1 MAKNVIKR
9 DAILSWYF
17 EQKTANLV
25 SVHILRTRDLSPY
38 FKGLFVN
45 RILPNGTCIHCIY
58 VGDKHIPFS
67 EIKRYGSA
75 TWRALESKLNQVFEI
90 EQEPD
95 AKQESLEL
103 VNQEA
108 TE

>member
-1 MAKNVIKR
+1 MAKQNIIKK
-9 DAILSWYF
+9 DSTLSNLF
-17 EQKTANLV
+17 DQKTGKLISV
-25 SVHILRTRDLSPY
+25 SILRTRDLCKEFRMM
-38 FKGLFVN
+38 FKQA
-45 RILPNGTCIHCIY
+45 LPNGTCIQCIY
-58 VGDKHIPFS
+58 VGENHLTFM

-75 TWRALESKLNQVFEI
+75 SWRVIESKIGQIFEV

-103 VNQEA
+103 VNQEV